1 MASEC
6 VPFVILVTFTGD
18 ASSVTSSR
26 PGIDDN
32 FASKILRVVS
42 VCWIRRERSAS
53 FFSQTRK
60 AVEELYSVHR
70 KLA

>member
-18 ASSVTSSR
+18 ASNVTSSR

-32 FASKILRVVS
+32 FAARILRVIS
-42 VCWIRRERSAS
+42 ICWIRRERAAS
-53 FFSQTRK
+53 FSSQTGK
-60 AVEELYSVHR
+60 AVEEMYSVHR